1 MRAELYRPDAPE
13 SVVAIATWS
22 DGRANLEVL
31 DPSIE
36 RLDTLVRPTPVV
48 VDDPS
53 LRPPGTHGE
62 SLLEPGSSAWFRAAV
77 QTRAEPLGLRVLGAD
92 PQLGLVLDTTADS
105 PFSLRSDD
113 LQREF
118 KWSSANERIIYG
130 VALVGIATFCY
141 PTAHSFSESGARHVT
156 ALEVDT
162 WIRKAAESQQ
172 GGGEP
177 SGDQIAPADALAVYV
192 AEKAVSHN
200 KMSDALR
207 QDCTVFKVG
216 RLLRWLAD
224 RGFLVRDASD
234 KDRFRSTE
242 RFRLHVRE
250 VAANAAFETLR
261 DAAAGEVG

>member
-1 MRAELYRPDAPE
+1 MRPDDF
-13 SVVAIATWS
+13 IA
-22 DGRANLEVL
+22 ANRLLALSL
-31 DPSIE
+31 DRSS
-36 RLDTLVRPTPVV
+36 R
-48 VDDPS
+48 
-53 LRPPGTHGE
+53 PGTDPDHRD
-62 SLLEPGSSAWFRAAV
+62 LLGRFRTDPGYASAVRQA
-77 QTRAEPLGLRVLGAD
+77 AEPLGLRVLGAD